1 LSQVVLEVGEN
12 VPEDSGAKAVAS
24 GVVLEVFKAMD
35 PVMDM
40 GVKNLRT

>member
-1 LSQVVLEVGEN
+1 VVLEVGES
-12 VPEDSGAKAVAS
+12 VPVDLGAKVAAS

-40 GVKNLRT
+40 RVKNLRT